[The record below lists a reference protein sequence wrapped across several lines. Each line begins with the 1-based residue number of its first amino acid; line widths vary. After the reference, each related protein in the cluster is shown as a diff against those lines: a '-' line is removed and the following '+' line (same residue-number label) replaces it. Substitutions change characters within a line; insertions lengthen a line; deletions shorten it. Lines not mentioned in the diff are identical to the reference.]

1 MIGRLQWNPPR
12 AQFSSWQNDLR
23 YLFFLHRSLFNLH
36 LKKQYSIFH
45 LVASWCCDSFPVA
58 LWVAPFALFPVFTLA
73 FPSQPFP
80 GSLLLGSAWIKNGHK
95 KATMS
100 KYWLGLRTVVLSQR
114 WHRTPERPLLFHSYS
129 AAHSR
134 LFSYA
139 ETERRRRRRERWKWR
154 VCVCY
159 LRWGRGFLRRNLR
172 IRGQRL
178 QQGNSVQAAASQGG
192 VRISV
197 STLRKYQSQKASK
210 RAEQMWF
217 PAPGASETVNK
228 LSTRGILSEV
238 YLPFYYRVQKH

>member
-58 LWVAPFALFPVFTLA
+58 LWVAPFALFPVFTLT
-73 FPSQPFP
+73 FPSQLFP

-95 KATMS
+95 KATTS

-129 AAHSR
+129 AAHSFLAMQR
-134 LFSYA
+134 Q
-139 ETERRRRRRERWKWR
+139 RGGGGD
-154 VCVCY
+154 
-159 LRWGRGFLRRNLR
+159 GRG
-172 IRGQRL
+172 RG
-178 QQGNSVQAAASQGG
+178 GSEECACAIEGG
-192 VRISV
+192 
-197 STLRKYQSQKASK
+197 A
-210 RAEQMWF
+210 
-217 PAPGASETVNK
+217 G
-228 LSTRGILSEV
+228 G
-238 YLPFYYRVQKH
+238 FYGVTYT